1 VKARAEARAGVK
13 AARPAA
19 ARPSPSLPAAPS
31 APPVPTP
38 SARRELRP
46 ALFGVALVAADALA
60 LALGPVAAYVLRF
73 RVGLLPVPL
82 GTPPLGPYVAALPLV
97 IGLGLFVFQQ
107 IGLYHRRRVGGL
119 LRDVL
124 QGAKGVALLSVLLA
138 AIAFFY
144 RDFSFSRTFLVL
156 NATATGILFVAG
168 RQGAAAVHRALRARD
183 IGVERVAIAGEGE
196 VADRLATRIAA
207 GAGSGMRLV
216 ARLTADDWAD
226 PAAESGALALRPLRV
241 RSLLRTNRLD
251 RLIIADAS
259 LSSDERLELVEI
271 CQGEG
276 ARCDFV
282 PDLFEVMLGRARL
295 DEIGGVPLV
304 GSRLHPLGRIDRVQK
319 RTLDIVGSALGLVV
333 LSPLLAFTALLVKLD
348 SRGGALYRQRRL
360 GRDGRE
366 FDLWKFRSM
375 PIGAETGSGP
385 VRNTKGDTRATRLGR
400 VLRRTS
406 VDELPQLWNVLRGE
420 MSLVG
425 PRPERPFF
433 VESFRER
440 IPRYLERHGV
450 KSGLTGWAQ
459 VNGLRGDSSIEDRT
473 RFDIWYVEN
482 WTLALDLKILLLTAL
497 RFLFQEEAY

>member
-1 VKARAEARAGVK
+1 
-13 AARPAA
+13 
-19 ARPSPSLPAAPS
+19 
-31 APPVPTP
+31 
-38 SARRELRP
+38 
-46 ALFGVALVAADALA
+46 
-60 LALGPVAAYVLRF
+60 
-73 RVGLLPVPL
+73 
-82 GTPPLGPYVAALPLV
+82 
-97 IGLGLFVFQQ
+97 LFVFQQ
-107 IGLYHRRRVGGL
+107 IGLYHRRRVGGF
-119 LRDVL
+119 LRDTL

-156 NATATGILFVAG
+156 NAVTTGVFFVAG
-168 RQGAAAVHRALRARD
+168 RQAAAAVHRALRARD

-196 VADRLATRIAA
+196 VAERLAARISA

-216 ARLTADDWAD
+216 ARLAPEDWEDPSPDADAT
-226 PAAESGALALRPLRV
+226 ALRPLRV
-241 RSLLRTNRLD
+241 RSFLRTHRLD
-251 RLIIADAS
+251 RLIIADAA
-259 LSSDERLELVEI
+259 LGHDERLELVEI
-271 CQGEG
+271 CQAEG

-319 RTLDIVGSALGLVV
+319 RTLDIAGALCGLVV
-333 LSPLLAFTALLVKLD
+333 LSPLLAFTALLVRLD
-348 SRGGALYRQRRL
+348 SPGGALYRQRRL
-360 GRDGRE
+360 GRDGRA

-375 PIGAETGSGP
+375 PTDAEAGSGP
-385 VRNTKGDTRATRLGR
+385 VRNTKTDTRATRVGR
-400 VLRRTS
+400 ILRRTS
-406 VDELPQLWNVLRGE
+406 LDELPQLWNVLRGE

-482 WTLALDLKILLLTAL
+482 WTLALDLKILVLTAL